1 MPLPPRL
8 PRSGFTLIEVL
19 IVLAIVG
26 ILLAVALP
34 AYQQYV
40 QRSRRAD
47 AHAALMAASQK
58 QSRHYLF
65 NNQFADTLASLG
77 ISANSDAR
85 YYTLANPVSPNR
97 AASYSITATVVAGG
111 PQARDTDCATITLT
125 AASSGAI
132 DYAEAACWGRR

>member
-1 MPLPPRL
+1 MPLPRL
-8 PRSGFTLIEVL
+8 SRSGFTLIEVL

-58 QSRHYLF
+58 QSRYFLF
-65 NNQFADTLASLG
+65 NNEFTDRLASLG
-77 ISANSDAR
+77 VSADSDAR
-85 YYTLANPVSPNR
+85 YYTLANPVSADR
-97 AASYSITATVVAGG
+97 TASYSITATVAAGG
-111 PQARDTDCATITLT
+111 AQARDTDCTTITLT
-125 AASSGAI
+125 AASSGGI
-132 DYAEAACWGRR
+132 DYTPAGCWGRR